1 MRTIVS
7 GAVLRQYLE
16 LRLASRSM
24 ASEDGFWVDG
34 WHPWEMKTSSKLG
47 HDSQKVL
54 IYQHQWI

>member
-24 ASEDGFWVDG
+24 ASEDGFWVDA

-47 HDSQKVL
+47 HDSQKF
-54 IYQHQWI
+54 